1 MIARIN
7 AMKRSAYSAGGTGL
21 ILCYIQ
27 KRKATFNP
35 CTRQEREERNEMYP
49 ICRHALPQMLD
60 SLHDA
65 IRRQYIDDAK
75 VIHRIE
81 ERLVLFIS
89 RTEPALVL
97 EKKELLS
104 IARVFLR

>member
-1 MIARIN
+1 
-7 AMKRSAYSAGGTGL
+7 
-21 ILCYIQ
+21 
-27 KRKATFNP
+27 
-35 CTRQEREERNEMYP
+35 
-49 ICRHALPQMLD
+49 MLN
-60 SLHDA
+60 SLHEA

-89 RTEPALVL
+89 RTEPTLVL
-97 EKKELLS
+97 GKKELLS